1 MLPSLERMHSL
12 ALRASGEAIRSK
24 RVKSS
29 CRNMTALWL
38 FLAGAKNWSQDLR
51 ERKWAKPSLVCR
63 LWGLSAFI
71 CRVKDWCR
79 MRNCCRLPGIEGFP
93 RTRDTELSVLKSV
106 SSKKVRMLVTLSCEL
121 LDRIKTDPKSFTWR
135 RVHYRHLTYVT
146 SIDLC

>member
-1 MLPSLERMHSL
+1 MHSL

-51 ERKWAKPSLVCR
+51 ERKRAKPSLVCR
-63 LWGLSAFI
+63 LWVLSAFI
-71 CRVKDWCR
+71 CRVEDWCR
-79 MRNCCRLPGIEGFP
+79 VRNCCRLPGIEGFP

-135 RVHYRHLTYVT
+135 MVHYRHLTYVT